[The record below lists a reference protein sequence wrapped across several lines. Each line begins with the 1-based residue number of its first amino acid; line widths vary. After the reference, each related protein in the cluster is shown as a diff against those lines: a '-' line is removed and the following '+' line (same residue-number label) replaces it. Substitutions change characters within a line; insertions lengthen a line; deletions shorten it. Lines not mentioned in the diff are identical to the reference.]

1 MSATAVIFK
10 RELTGYFATPVA
22 YVFIVIF
29 LLLTGIFSFYLGN
42 FFERG
47 QADLR
52 SFFIFQPWLYLF
64 LIPAIGMRLWA
75 EERKTGTIELLLSL
89 PISLAATVLGKF
101 LAAWAFTAIALALT
115 FPMWITVAYLGDP
128 DHGVI
133 FAGYIGS
140 LLMAGGYLAITAC
153 ISAITKNQVI
163 AFVVAVMICFMFMVS
178 GAPMVLDFFA
188 AWTPKPVLDAIS
200 SFSFIIHFNAIVD
213 GVIDLRD
220 IVYFASLIV
229 FWLFANAVVVDA
241 KRAAG

>member
-1 MSATAVIFK
+1 MHAAWVIFR
-10 RELTGYFATPVA
+10 RELASYFATPVA

-52 SFFIFQPWLYLF
+52 AFFIFQPWLYLF

-89 PISLAATVLGKF
+89 PVSLAATVLGKF
-101 LAAWAFTAIALALT
+101 FAAWTFTAIALALT

-133 FAGYIGS
+133 VAGYVGS
-140 LLMAGGYLAITAC
+140 LLMAGGYLAIASC
-153 ISAITKNQVI
+153 VSAITKNQII
-163 AFVVAVMICFMFMVS
+163 AFVVAVVICFMFTVS

-188 AWTPKPVLDAIS
+188 AWAPQAILDAIS
-200 SFSFIIHFNAIVD
+200 SFSFIAHFNAIVD

-220 IVYFASLIV
+220 IVFFASLIV
-229 FWLFANAVVVDA
+229 FWLFANAMVVDA
-241 KRAAG
+241 KKAAG